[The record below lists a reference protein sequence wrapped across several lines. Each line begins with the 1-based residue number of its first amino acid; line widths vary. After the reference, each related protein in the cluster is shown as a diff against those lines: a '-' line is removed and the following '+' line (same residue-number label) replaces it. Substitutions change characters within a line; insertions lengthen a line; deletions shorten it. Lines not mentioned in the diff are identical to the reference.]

1 MFVMTGLRDALING
15 ILIKCSLSLS
25 LECCM
30 PVVDDRLFEAHNNH
44 LSNSQSSTVC
54 TETITEMS
62 SLSSQTSDKRVTTGL
77 LYEEINTRTPAS
89 AAVPVSLKSAA
100 NSREV
105 QAAADQQETKH
116 GVLLEQRKGC
126 GQTMETKP
134 SSSCAV
140 VPGRDKPTDGQS
152 NSTYQPDKTSSAP
165 VAGPRTGRPP
175 VINGRKTV
183 SPPSPSQQATTAER
197 KLEMKATNQPMADQK
212 ESTRPCPAVAPRN
225 PRRHDR
231 APSKR
236 ESRPNLDLPSIDCS
250 KPEIYVAE
258 WKCVGGAANELSF
271 QKGDRLLIVSRQY
284 EHLGWLVAET
294 CSSKMTGLVPK
305 NYVTKA
311 A

>member
-140 VPGRDKPTDGQS
+140 VPGRDKSTDGQS

-165 VAGPRTGRPP
+165 VAGPRTCLLY
-175 VINGRKTV
+175 T
-183 SPPSPSQQATTAER
+183 SPSPRDS
-197 KLEMKATNQPMADQK
+197 
-212 ESTRPCPAVAPRN
+212 
-225 PRRHDR
+225 
-231 APSKR
+231 
-236 ESRPNLDLPSIDCS
+236 
-250 KPEIYVAE
+250 
-258 WKCVGGAANELSF
+258 
-271 QKGDRLLIVSRQY
+271 
-284 EHLGWLVAET
+284 
-294 CSSKMTGLVPK
+294 
-305 NYVTKA
+305 
-311 A
+311 